1 MECSLPSSSA
11 HGIRQVRMIEWVA
24 TPSSRGILLTQ
35 GLNLGL
41 LHGRQIF
48 YHLIHHQLLE
58 FTQTHVHRVSDAIQQ
73 SHPLSSPSPPAFS
86 VSQPQGLFK

>member
-48 YHLIHHQLLE
+48 YHLIHQASPIKLRIRQSILKEISLKCSLE
-58 FTQTHVHRVSDAIQQ
+58 
-73 SHPLSSPSPPAFS
+73 
-86 VSQPQGLFK
+86 GLMLKLKL

>member
-41 LHGRQIF
+41 LHGRQIV
-48 YHLIHHQLLE
+48 YHLSHQGRSHQVELLKSPRTE
-58 FTQTHVHRVSDAIQQ
+58 SPQ
-73 SHPLSSPSPPAFS
+73 SWL
-86 VSQPQGLFK
+86 